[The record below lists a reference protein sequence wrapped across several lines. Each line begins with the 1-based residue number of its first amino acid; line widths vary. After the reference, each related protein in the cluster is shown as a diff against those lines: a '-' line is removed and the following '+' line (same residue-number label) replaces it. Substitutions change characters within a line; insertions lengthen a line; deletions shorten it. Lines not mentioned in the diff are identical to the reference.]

1 MDLKKLSPT
10 NLVGPNWPPRLDLR
24 AKKAPRWLI
33 VVLVVLYAFT
43 ATWAVMSFPY
53 STGNVT
59 QAFTLLVTLPGVLF
73 MLVMRTTR
81 LWYSWLAV
89 LALSWITV
97 PTMVPA
103 MLLLGWIWIM
113 LATLRAMGL
122 LQKDRA

>member
-1 MDLKKLSPT
+1 MNLKKLSPT
-10 NLVGPNWPPRLDLR
+10 NLVSSDWPPRLDLR

-53 STGNVT
+53 STSNVT
-59 QAFTLLVTLPGVLF
+59 QVFTLLVTLPGVLF

>member
-1 MDLKKLSPT
+1 MNLKKLSPT
-10 NLVGPNWPPRLDLR
+10 NLVSSDWPPRLDLR

-53 STGNVT
+53 STSNVT
-59 QAFTLLVTLPGVLF
+59 QVFTLLVTLPGVLF

-97 PTMVPA
+97 PTMVPV